1 MRKDKSKMTAKNPF
15 GVRLRIF
22 LLIFLAILILGTMTF
37 MAIEDRSLI
46 DALYFIIVT
55 VATVGYGDVHPVTS
69 LGKLFTV
76 ILIILGVG
84 TFLGVIANV
93 TEMMLSRREKQ
104 VRMEKLNMV
113 IGVFF
118 SEVGTQLI
126 KDFADYDPNFDE
138 VRKGLI
144 VTEKWTH
151 QDFLTVS
158 RHLRSSDF
166 KVEIQN
172 ADLQPLAAFLVGKR
186 DFLVR
191 LLENPILL
199 EHESFTA
206 LLQAVF
212 HLVEEL
218 DFRDDLRQLP
228 PSDKMHIG
236 GDIKRVYHLLV
247 DQWLDYMEHLKDNY
261 PYLFNLAMRTNPFD
275 RKASVTVA

>member
-1 MRKDKSKMTAKNPF
+1 MSKDPIQ
-15 GVRLRIF
+15 VRLRIY
-22 LLIFLAILILGTMTF
+22 LIVFFAVMIVGTIGFMLI
-37 MAIEDRSLI
+37 ESKSLT

-55 VATVGYGDVHPVTS
+55 IATVGYGDIHPATP
-69 LGKLFTV
+69 LGKLFT
-76 ILIILGVG
+76 ILLIVLGVG
-84 TFLGVIANV
+84 TFLGVIANA
-93 TEMMLSRREKQ
+93 TEIMLSKREKQ

-126 KDFADYDPNFDE
+126 RDFADYDPNFDE

-158 RHLRSSDF
+158 RHLRVSDF
-166 KVEIQN
+166 KIEIQN
-172 ADLQPLAAFLVGKR
+172 VDLQPLAAFLIGKR

-199 EHESFTA
+199 EHESFTN
-206 LLQAVF
+206 LLRAVF

-218 DFRDDLRQLP
+218 DFRDDLRRLP
-228 PSDKMHIG
+228 PSDKTHIG
-236 GDIKRVYHLLV
+236 GGVKRGEHTLV
-247 DQWLDYMEHLKDNY
+247 GPWAGSLRQLQENY
-261 PYLFNLAMRTNPFD
+261 PYLFSLAMRTNPFD
-275 RKASVTVA
+275 RKASATVA

>member
-1 MRKDKSKMTAKNPF
+1 MIATNPF
-15 GVRLRIF
+15 QVRLRIF
-22 LLIFLAILILGTMTF
+22 LVIFIAILILGTITF
-37 MAIEDRSLI
+37 MVIEKRTLI
-46 DALYFIIVT
+46 DAFYFIIVT
-55 VATVGYGDVHPVTS
+55 MATVGYGDVHPVTP

-76 ILIILGVG
+76 ALIVLGVG
-84 TFLGVIANV
+84 TFLGVVANV
-93 TEMMLSRREKQ
+93 TEMMLNKREKQ

-126 KDFADYDPNFDE
+126 KDFADYDPEFDE

-166 KVEIQN
+166 NVEVEK
-172 ADLQPLAAFLVGKR
+172 ADLQPLAVFLVGKR

-199 EHESFTA
+199 EHESFTE
-206 LLQAVF
+206 LLRAVF

-218 DFRDDLRQLP
+218 DFREDLRRLP
-228 PSDKMHIG
+228 PADKMHIG

-247 DQWLDYMEHLKDNY
+247 DQWLDYMEHLKNNY

-275 RKASVTVA
+275 QKASVTVK

>member
-1 MRKDKSKMTAKNPF
+1 MSAVDPF
-15 GVRLRIF
+15 RVRLKIF
-22 LLIFLAILILGTMTF
+22 LLIFIAILILGTIAF
-37 MAIEDRSLI
+37 MAIENRSLI
-46 DALYFIIVT
+46 DAFYFIIVT

-69 LGKLFTV
+69 LGKLFT
-76 ILIILGVG
+76 ILLITLGVG

-93 TEMMLSRREKQ
+93 TEMILSRREKQ
-104 VRMEKLNMV
+104 VRLEKLNMV

-118 SEVGTQLI
+118 SELGTQLI
-126 KDFADYDPNFDE
+126 RDFAAYDPDFDE

-151 QDFLTVS
+151 EDFLTVS
-158 RHLRSSDF
+158 KHLRSADF
-166 KVEIQN
+166 NVEVEK
-172 ADLQPLAAFLVGKR
+172 ADLQPLASFLVGKR

-199 EHESFTA
+199 EHESFTE
-206 LLQAVF
+206 LLRAVF

-228 PSDKMHIG
+228 PADKRHIG

-275 RKASVTVA
+275 RKASVMVA

>member
-1 MRKDKSKMTAKNPF
+1 MNPI
-15 GVRLRIF
+15 GVRLKIF
-22 LLIFLAILILGTMTF
+22 LFIFLTILILGTMAF
-37 MAIEDRSLI
+37 MAIENRGLI
-46 DALYFIIVT
+46 DAFYFIIVT
-55 VATVGYGDVHPVTS
+55 VATVGYGDVHPVTP
-69 LGKLFTV
+69 LGKIFTV
-76 ILIILGVG
+76 ILIVLGLG
-84 TFLGVIANV
+84 TFLGVVANV
-93 TEMMLSRREKQ
+93 KEMMLSKREKQ
-104 VRMEKLNMV
+104 ARMEKLNMV

-126 KDFADYDPNFDE
+126 KDFAAYDPDFDE

-144 VTEKWTH
+144 ITEKWTH

-166 KVEIQN
+166 NVEVEK
-172 ADLQPLAAFLVGKR
+172 ADLQPLASFLVGKR

-199 EHESFTA
+199 EHESFTD
-206 LLQAVF
+206 LLRAVF

-228 PSDKMHIG
+228 PTDKMHIG
-236 GDIKRVYHLLV
+236 GDIKRVYYLLV
-247 DQWLDYMEHLKDNY
+247 DQWLDYMEHLKENY

-275 RKASVTVA
+275 RKASVTVG

>member
-1 MRKDKSKMTAKNPF
+1 LRKIKSKTKGINPKRI
-15 GVRLRIF
+15 RLRIF
-22 LLIFLAILILGTMTF
+22 LLIFLAILILGTIGF
-37 MAIEDRSLI
+37 MAIENRSVI
-46 DALYFIIVT
+46 DAFYFIIVT
-55 VATVGYGDVHPVTS
+55 VATVGYGDVHPVTP

-84 TFLGVIANV
+84 TFLGVIANA
-93 TEMMLSRREKQ
+93 TEMMLSKREKQ

-126 KDFADYDPNFDE
+126 KDFVDYDPDFDE

-166 KVEIQN
+166 NVEVEK
-172 ADLQPLAAFLVGKR
+172 ADLQPLASFLVGKR

-199 EHESFTA
+199 EHESFTE
-206 LLQAVF
+206 LLRAVF

-228 PSDKMHIG
+228 PADKMHIG

-275 RKASVTVA
+275 RKASVTVV